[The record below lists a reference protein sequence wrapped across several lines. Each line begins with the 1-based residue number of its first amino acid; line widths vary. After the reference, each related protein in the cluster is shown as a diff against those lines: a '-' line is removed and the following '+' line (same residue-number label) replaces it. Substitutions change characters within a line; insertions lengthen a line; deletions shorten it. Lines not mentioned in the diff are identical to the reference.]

1 MPHYKLSNDAK
12 MDIARIYW
20 RGVSEF
26 GEAQADRYYENL
38 MQKLNDIA
46 ESPYHY
52 QAVDHIRQGY
62 RRGVY
67 GQESIYFRVGD
78 ECIEIMR
85 LLQHQD
91 LEENI

>member
-1 MPHYKLSNDAK
+1 MA

-52 QAVDHIRQGY
+52 QVDAASGFGGEYLAKKTDRNKIR
-62 RRGVY
+62 V
-67 GQESIYFRVGD
+67 E
-78 ECIEIMR
+78 
-85 LLQHQD
+85 L
-91 LEENI
+91 